1 MPSRRDPG
9 KARRDP
15 GRTRRLLLDA
25 GTSVMTDHYLAS
37 DRTRPP
43 LPITVSEVLQR
54 VHEPAADG
62 GEARQELT
70 TGAVTA
76 AFGSRVA
83 LLEAIA
89 VEIIAPDV
97 IMGELKAFITRL
109 REEIDNP
116 DEARHEIAA
125 HDLLNMT
132 GSLALTRHWFAAH
145 SQAANPEIARQLRA
159 VYEGLDELLVPVYQ
173 LIGAK
178 SRRQPRSGLTW
189 RHVAAA
195 FTAWTEG
202 LTMRFAYQTDGSRE
216 APWQSFEEAQP
227 FFMAGAE
234 ALWVGLTEPET

>member
-1 MPSRRDPG
+1 MPAKRD
-9 KARRDP
+9 AA
-15 GRTRRLLLDA
+15 RTRRILLEA
-25 GTSVMTDHYLAS
+25 GTSVMMDHYLSS

-43 LPITVSEVLQR
+43 LPVKVSEVLQKVR
-54 VHEPAADG
+54 EQAIESHG
-62 GEARQELT
+62 GFQELT

-89 VEIIAPDV
+89 AELIAPDV
-97 IMGELKAFITRL
+97 IMGELKTFIAGL
-109 REEIDNP
+109 RANIDDP
-116 DEARHEIAA
+116 DEARRQIAA

-145 SQAANPEIARQLRA
+145 SQAANPEIARQLRR
-159 VYEGLDELLVPVYQ
+159 VYEGFDELLIPVYQ

-178 SRRQPRSGLTW
+178 SGRRPRPGLTW
-189 RHVAAA
+189 RHIAAA

-202 LTMRFAYQTDGSRE
+202 LTMRFCYEHDGVRE
-216 APWQSFEEAQP
+216 APWQSFEDGQP

-234 ALWVGLTEPET
+234 ALWSGLTEPEAKA

>member
-1 MPSRRDPG
+1 
-9 KARRDP
+9 
-15 GRTRRLLLDA
+15 
-25 GTSVMTDHYLAS
+25 MTDHYLAS

-54 VHEPAADG
+54 VQEQAVDAEGAP
-62 GEARQELT
+62 QELT

-89 VEIIAPDV
+89 AELIAPET
-97 IMGELKAFITRL
+97 IMGELKSFITQL
-109 REEIDNP
+109 REEIDDP
-116 DEARHEIAA
+116 DDARRGIAA

-159 VYEGLDELLVPVYQ
+159 VYEGFDELLVPVYQ

-178 SRRQPRSGLTW
+178 SRRRPRPGLTW

-202 LTMRFAYQTDGSRE
+202 LTMRFAYESDGNRE
-216 APWQSFEEAQP
+216 APWQSFEEGEP

-234 ALWVGLTEPET
+234 ALWVGLTEPER